1 MLDTY
6 GWILTQNDEPE
17 NGLALLREAFARSST
32 NPEVRYHIGV
42 ALRILGRDQ
51 EALEAAIDSGKTF
64 TSEEDAVKLIQEF
77 RVSLADQG

>member
-42 ALRILGRDQ
+42 ALMILGRDQ
-51 EALEAAIDSGKTF
+51 EELEAAIDSGKTF
-64 TSEEDAVKLIQEF
+64 TSEEDAVKLIQEL